1 MILPETVLH
10 DLQYGVR
17 MLFRNAGSTVVTVLA
32 LALGIG
38 VNTAVFTGYKAMVAR
53 PLGAGAPG
61 EMVNLALIRD
71 SGAADYS
78 FSYPDYEAYR
88 DSVRSFSGLIA
99 FRPAT
104 VTLSNAGGMI
114 SQRASAV
121 GSGLG
126 RVGLLRSGASNTEF
140 AHVSVASEHYF
151 KVLRATPLPGRTP
164 ESSRLPSPA
173 SNPPPPTHSHT
184 SPSPLPAA

>member
-17 MLFRNAGSTVVTVLA
+17 MLSRNAGSTVVTLLSLA
-32 LALGIG
+32 VGIG
-38 VNTAVFTGYKAMVAR
+38 INTAVFTAYKAMVAR
-53 PLGAGAPG
+53 PLDARAPA

-71 SGAADYS
+71 SSTTDYA

-99 FRPAT
+99 FRPAR

-114 SQRASAV
+114 RQR
-121 GSGLG
+121 
-126 RVGLLRSGASNTEF
+126 ASNTEF
-140 AHVSVASEHYF
+140 ASVGVVSGNYF
-151 KVLRATPLPGRTP
+151 KVLGVNTLRGRTF
-164 ESSRLPSPA
+164 ESISVA
-173 SNPPPPTHSHT
+173 
-184 SPSPLPAA
+184 SPSVLISESYWQRRFAGDPAMLGKTIFLNGIAVTVVG